1 MNKRFLSFIMVLC
14 MIISMVPAPV
24 QAEEVAES
32 HMHNSTTYSK
42 WTGSI
47 SNYGGN
53 YYLEDDY
60 TLTKDIIISNT
71 PGYSEKSYNICL
83 NGHTFDFNG
92 YSITIEGQVSFMFCD
107 CTGGIEHKYT
117 PDENGRWIPDDD
129 GTESVTCGALYNA
142 KIIADNNGRYPTV
155 NFNDIAILGSTGP
168 AIKAT
173 ESIIRLTNCIVAGNY
188 GRVVECTSTNARG
201 SMRFE
206 PKNTVFRNNY
216 SNDYVIYFDGSK
228 FASSSFTNC
237 TISDNE
243 AGIDIIHDK
252 TSETVL
258 RLNDCL
264 VQNNKA
270 AKNTIYLYMQGSPFI
285 GGTRIENNIN
295 REGYA
300 VYIENSGYGVYG
312 LHFGGVTIIDSNY
325 NEIGENKNVRIEEL
339 IGNSSYDYYFSAYA
353 NYEYPNPGSRIGISL
368 VNVGGI
374 LAIDNGY
381 SGFKSDVA
389 SCFYPDISYVGD
401 KKVVITC
408 DERVSNSSPAK
419 YKTLITKYSGQ
430 PSDPTS
436 IGLTQTE
443 IELAPS
449 NTYQLGV
456 TVSPSNAK
464 RPDSVNWSSSNENV
478 ATVNNSGVVTSVS
491 NGTAVITASAGALT
505 ATCTVVVDGPAA
517 YEVTLITNGGEI
529 ANGKNVTSYAEGTG
543 VSLPGASDITK
554 EHSEFMGWYADSE
567 FNGDPVD
574 SISNQDTGAKIYYAK
589 WERTAYVVDATA
601 NPDNGGEVTGE
612 GAYAPD
618 ATATVTA
625 IANNNYYFKNWT
637 VSGQEVS
644 TATTYAFTVT
654 TDCALVANFM
664 EKSNPTYTA
673 PTKKTNLIYDGTI
686 QTLLNEGSVTNG
698 TLKYS
703 IDGNTWIDEIPTG
716 SAAGNYT
723 VYYKIIG
730 DENYKDIAQTTITI
744 EIAKRI
750 VEIAWDGE
758 HSYVY
763 DGTEKSIVAPAVT
776 NLAGEDAITLTVI
789 GTTSATIAGT
799 YTATV
804 TNIDNTNYTLAGCS
818 TVTKQWTIA
827 RQTISP
833 VITLTAPVA
842 NEVAMTTTAGVG
854 YTANIE
860 WSPAVSEKFAYST
873 TYTAVITITPESNYT
888 TEGIA
893 ANGYS
898 IVGATVTNDANATTL
913 TAEFAKTGA
922 VPARPIPSGNTG
934 ATVPETPVATAP
946 AIIPIATDAGIKAE
960 NCVNDDTCPANH
972 FKDTSADA
980 WYHDGLHFVV
990 ETGIMQGTEDGFKP
1004 FAKTDRA
1011 TIVTVLYRLAGSPE
1025 VKNSGTFSDVE
1036 SGKWYSDAI
1045 EWAAANGIVLG
1056 YGDDVYGPADVVTRQ
1071 QMATIFYR
1079 FATYMGIDVTSDVS
1093 LDGYND
1099 TDMISDYAYDAMNW
1113 SVDSGLINGTSENQL
1128 SPQADSNRAQ
1138 LATILMRF
1146 CEDIIK

>member
-14 MIISMVPAPV
+14 IIICMVPTPV

-32 HMHNSTTYSK
+32 HMHNSTTYSNK
-42 WTGSI
+42 FSGYLS
-47 SNYGGN
+47 SNGGN
-53 YYLEDDY
+53 YYLDDDY
-60 TLTKDIIISNT
+60 TLQNDISLTRNFT
-71 PGYSEKSYNICL
+71 SYSDPVINLCL
-83 NGHTFDFNG
+83 NGHVLDFNG
-92 YSITIEGQVSFMFCD
+92 HSITITGGVYTLNICD

-188 GRVVECTSTNARG
+188 GRVIECNSTNASR

-206 PKNTVFRNNY
+206 PANTVFRNNY
-216 SNDYVIYFDGSK
+216 SDDYVMYFDGSK

-237 TISDNE
+237 TIADNE

-285 GGTRIENNIN
+285 GDTRIENNIN

-339 IGNSSYDYYFSAYA
+339 IGNSTYDYYFSAYA

-381 SGFKSDVA
+381 SGFKSDVE

-401 KKVVITC
+401 TKVVITC
-408 DERVSNSSPAK
+408 DERVSNSYPAK

-478 ATVNNSGVVTSVS
+478 ATVNSSGVVTGVS
-491 NGTAVITASAGALT
+491 NGTTVITASAGALT
-505 ATCTVVVDGPAA
+505 ATCAVVVDGPAA

-529 ANGKNVTSYAEGTG
+529 ANGKNVTSYAEGVG

-589 WERTAYVVDATA
+589 WERTAYIVDATA

-612 GAYAPD
+612 GAYASGT
-618 ATATVTA
+618 TATVTA
-625 IANNNYYFKNWT
+625 IANDGYYFVNWKIGEE
-637 VSGQEVS
+637 VVS

-654 TDCALVANFM
+654 TDCAL
-664 EKSNPTYTA
+664 
-673 PTKKTNLIYDGTI
+673 
-686 QTLLNEGSVTNG
+686 
-698 TLKYS
+698 
-703 IDGNTWIDEIPTG
+703 
-716 SAAGNYT
+716 
-723 VYYKIIG
+723 
-730 DENYKDIAQTTITI
+730 
-744 EIAKRI
+744 
-750 VEIAWDGE
+750 
-758 HSYVY
+758 
-763 DGTEKSIVAPAVT
+763 
-776 NLAGEDAITLTVI
+776 
-789 GTTSATIAGT
+789 
-799 YTATV
+799 
-804 TNIDNTNYTLAGCS
+804 
-818 TVTKQWTIA
+818 
-827 RQTISP
+827 
-833 VITLTAPVA
+833 
-842 NEVAMTTTAGVG
+842 
-854 YTANIE
+854 
-860 WSPAVSEKFAYST
+860 
-873 TYTAVITITPESNYT
+873 
-888 TEGIA
+888 
-893 ANGYS
+893 
-898 IVGATVTNDANATTL
+898 

-922 VPARPIPSGNTG
+922 IPARPRPSGNTG

-946 AIIPIATDAGIKAE
+946 AIIPIATDAGIKVE

-1025 VKNSGTFSDVE
+1025 AKNSGTFSDVE

-1113 SVDSGLINGTSENQL
+1113 SVDSGLINGTSEDQL

-1138 LATILMRF
+1138 IATILMRF
-1146 CEDIIK
+1146 CEEIIK